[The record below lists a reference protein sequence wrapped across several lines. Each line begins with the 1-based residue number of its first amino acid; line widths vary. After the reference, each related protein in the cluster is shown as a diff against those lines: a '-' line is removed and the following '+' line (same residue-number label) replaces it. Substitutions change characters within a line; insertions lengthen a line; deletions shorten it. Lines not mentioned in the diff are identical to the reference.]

1 MKEKRQRAILDIIA
15 NHIIETQEQL
25 LAELKERG
33 FRCTQATISRDMKE
47 LQLIKELT
55 PTGSYRYAVS
65 IHQNRRDFNDRLRNV
80 FREGVTSVDLAQNII
95 VLKTMPG
102 LANAAA
108 AALDGMDIEEMVG
121 SLAGDDTA
129 LLVMRNTHQGNHA
142 AQHHADRQSN
152 CRYIQRGDDPFEVLL
167 PAV

>member
-15 NHIIETQEQL
+15 NQNIETQEQL
-25 LAELKERG
+25 LVLKQRG

-55 PTGSYRYAVS
+55 PSGSYRYTVS
-65 IHQNRRDFNDRLRNV
+65 VHQNRRDFNDRLRNV
-80 FREGVTSVDLAQNII
+80 FRAGVTSVDLAQNII

-108 AALDGMDIEEMVG
+108 AALDGMEIEEMVG

-129 LLVMRNTHQGNHA
+129 LLIMRTVQA
-142 AQHHADRQSN
+142 AEQFCSDLRMM
-152 CRYIQRGDDPFEVLL
+152 LK
-167 PAV
+167 

>member
-15 NHIIETQEQL
+15 NQNIETQEQL
-25 LAELKERG
+25 LVELKRRG
-33 FRCTQATISRDMKE
+33 FCCTQATISRDMKE
-47 LQLIKELT
+47 LQLIKELA
-55 PTGSYRYAVS
+55 PAGSYRYTVS
-65 IHQNRRDFNDRLRNV
+65 VHQNRRDFNDRLRNV

-108 AALDGMDIEEMVG
+108 AALDGMEIEEMVG

-129 LLVMRNTHQGNHA
+129 LLIMRTV
-142 AQHHADRQSN
+142 QSAEQF
-152 CRYIQRGDDPFEVLL
+152 CSDLRMMLK
-167 PAV
+167 

>member
-15 NHIIETQEQL
+15 NHMIETQEQL
-25 LAELKERG
+25 LAELKKRG

-129 LLVMRNTHQGNHA
+129 LLVMRTNQA
-142 AQHHADRQSN
+142 AEQFCSELRMM
-152 CRYIQRGDDPFEVLL
+152 LK
-167 PAV
+167 

>member
-15 NHIIETQEQL
+15 NQNIETQEQL
-25 LAELKERG
+25 LVELKQRG

-55 PTGSYRYAVS
+55 PSGSYRYTVS
-65 IHQNRRDFNDRLRNV
+65 VHQNRRDFNDRLRNV

-108 AALDGMDIEEMVG
+108 ALDGMEIEEMVG

-129 LLVMRNTHQGNHA
+129 LLIMRTVQA
-142 AQHHADRQSN
+142 AEQFCSDLRMM
-152 CRYIQRGDDPFEVLL
+152 LK
-167 PAV
+167 

>member
-25 LAELKERG
+25 LAELKKRG

-108 AALDGMDIEEMVG
+108 AALDGMEIEEVVG

-129 LLVMRNTHQGNHA
+129 LLVMRTNQA
-142 AQHHADRQSN
+142 AEQFCNELRMM
-152 CRYIQRGDDPFEVLL
+152 LK
-167 PAV
+167 

>member
-55 PTGSYRYAVS
+55 PNGSYRYAVS
-65 IHQNRRDFNDRLRNV
+65 IHQNRRDFNDRLRN
-80 FREGVTSVDLAQNII
+80 
-95 VLKTMPG
+95 
-102 LANAAA
+102 
-108 AALDGMDIEEMVG
+108 DGMDIEEMVG

-129 LLVMRNTHQGNHA
+129 LLVMRTNQA
-142 AQHHADRQSN
+142 AEQFCSELRMM
-152 CRYIQRGDDPFEVLL
+152 LK
-167 PAV
+167 

>member
-25 LAELKERG
+25 LAELKKRG

-65 IHQNRRDFNDRLRNV
+65 IHQNQRDFNDRLRNV

-108 AALDGMDIEEMVG
+108 AALDGMEIEEVVG

-129 LLVMRNTHQGNHA
+129 LLVMRTNQA
-142 AQHHADRQSN
+142 AEQFCNELRMM
-152 CRYIQRGDDPFEVLL
+152 LK
-167 PAV
+167 